1 MSANSLGVRI
11 LYGTVPGRALLD
23 VIQKTRA
30 ERLLV
35 RFLHSG
41 ASRVIVPAFARLNGI
56 PAEEWRGRGF
66 ASYRDFFIRKRERI
80 AVDET
85 PDRLIS
91 PCDGWLSV
99 YPITPESV
107 FSIKGSRYHVADLL
121 QDETLAERFR
131 GGTCMIL
138 RLCTYDYHRYCYIDD
153 AVLGENHFIPGEL
166 HSVQPL
172 ACETVPVF
180 TRNRRSW
187 VRMDTAHFGTVV
199 QTEIGALVVGGIVN
213 HDASC
218 AVRRGAEKGR
228 FDLSGSTIVL
238 FFEPGR
244 VTLREPFARALEVCE
259 EARVSIGQW
268 IGNGGGR

>member
-66 ASYRDFFIRKRERI
+66 ASYRDFFIRKREHI

-99 YPITPESV
+99 YPITPERV
-107 FSIKGSRYHVADLL
+107 FSIKGSRYRVADLL

-131 GGTCMIL
+131 GIPLDAVYASDLTRTQTTALAVTRTHKLAL
-138 RLCTYDYHRYCYIDD
+138 RLEPRGF
-153 AVLGENHFIPGEL
+153 AENFRIRREGNAGATPVGSGSHFFE
-166 HSVQPL
+166 
-172 ACETVPVF
+172 
-180 TRNRRSW
+180 R
-187 VRMDTAHFGTVV
+187 
-199 QTEIGALVVGGIVN
+199 AL
-213 HDASC
+213 
-218 AVRRGAEKGR
+218 RGAPRKNLAE
-228 FDLSGSTIVL
+228 
-238 FFEPGR
+238 
-244 VTLREPFARALEVCE
+244 
-259 EARVSIGQW
+259 
-268 IGNGGGR
+268 